1 AMQRWLSRPVYS
13 QIVQPGERE
22 AYVEAAAAPSGAT
35 PVPAAEIERVAR
47 DPMPAIGEVTNID
60 FPDVERATLS
70 NGVPV
75 VYARSQTVPM
85 TRVALDFDAGLAA
98 DETDSLGVHS
108 MMMNL
113 MEEGTT
119 TRDSN
124 ALAEAKERLGASIN
138 MGASMDRTSAS
149 LTTVTTNLEP
159 SLILLSDV
167 VRNPAFA
174 PAAVGC
180 LRAARL

>member
-1 AMQRWLSRPVYS
+1 AVTRSASQRIQGLETANGKASVLAEGQLYSNDPDFYKKELAAYAAVTPAQVQAAMQRWLSRPVYS

-75 VYARSQTVPM
+75 
-85 TRVALDFDAGLAA
+85 
-98 DETDSLGVHS
+98 
-108 MMMNL
+108 
-113 MEEGTT
+113 
-119 TRDSN
+119 
-124 ALAEAKERLGASIN
+124 
-138 MGASMDRTSAS
+138 
-149 LTTVTTNLEP
+149 
-159 SLILLSDV
+159 
-167 VRNPAFA
+167 
-174 PAAVGC
+174 
-180 LRAARL
+180 